1 MVTVLQ
7 FLSYNVLIGYGILGQ
22 FRFDPLMQWLV
33 YAPFYAVLV
42 GHWWYGRK
50 KEQRLQTA
58 SEGRPYKTYNKSEEQ
73 RASATENPLF

>member
-1 MVTVLQ
+1 
-7 FLSYNVLIGYGILGQ
+7 LGQ
-22 FRFDPLMQWLV
+22 FEFDPLMRWLV

-50 KEQRLQTA
+50 KGQRLGTA
-58 SEGRPYKTYNKSEEQ
+58 SEGRPYKTSHKSEEQ